1 MCDSG
6 IVYSTVLKCN
16 LFSFAVELSKP
27 REVDRERGGFT
38 GLYSSAQLNTFR
50 VLGKSSIFI
59 YCKLQY
65 ILAKYSVPAII
76 AI

>member
-1 MCDSG
+1 M
-6 IVYSTVLKCN
+6 IVVYSTVLKCN

-27 REVDRERGGFT
+27 REVDRERGG
-38 GLYSSAQLNTFR
+38 LYSSTQLNAFR